1 MAPARLRIVEVRFLD
16 ILKPPPIT
24 TTFLT
29 LFPPLLQVCKKTR
42 DGRGCAATDW
52 FRKTAVYVW
61 RESYSTAAFVAEKRL
76 DLG

>member
-1 MAPARLRIVEVRFLD
+1 MAD
-16 ILKPPPIT
+16 
-24 TTFLT
+24 
-29 LFPPLLQVCKKTR
+29 
-42 DGRGCAATDW
+42 GCAATDW